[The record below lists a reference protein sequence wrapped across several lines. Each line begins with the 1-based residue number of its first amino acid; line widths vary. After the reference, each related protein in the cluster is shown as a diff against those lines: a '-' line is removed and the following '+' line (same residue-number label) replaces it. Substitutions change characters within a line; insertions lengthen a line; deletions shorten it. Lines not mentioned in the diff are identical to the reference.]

1 MRINKILVV
10 LLFPL
15 IAEVMISCCDCIDSL
30 IGHYTNKTMIV
41 KNLDNS
47 GPNPLTTTTNSV
59 PKEAFGIRVQL
70 TRERT
75 ACLAPPQSFFI
86 QSAYAT
92 SCKCPPPN
100 QLFAQDSVVTIQIF
114 TLNDF
119 DPNHPANSDVSDYFK
134 VFEGSTFSTITDFI
148 KKKKTVLYSDDELEL
163 DFDVLLMTPPSLN
176 QSHKFK
182 VKITLSD
189 GRILEEM
196 TPSIDLI

>member
-1 MRINKILVV
+1 MRINKILFV

-15 IAEVMISCCDCIDSL
+15 IAEVVISCCSCIDPL
-30 IGHYTNKTMIV
+30 IGHYTNKAMIV
-41 KNLDNS
+41 KNVDNS
-47 GPNPLTTTTNSV
+47 GPEPLTTMANSV

-75 ACLAPPQSFFI
+75 ACLSPSQSFFV

-92 SCKCPPPN
+92 SCECPPPN
-100 QLFAQDSVVTIQIF
+100 QLLARDSVTTIQIF

-119 DPNHPANSDVSDYFK
+119 DTNHPTNSDVSDYFK
-134 VFEGSTFSTITDFI
+134 VFKGTAFSTIADFV
-148 KKKKTVLYSDDELEL
+148 KKKNTVLYSDNELAL

-176 QSHKFK
+176 QSHNFK
-182 VKITLSD
+182 IKITLSD
-189 GRILEEM
+189 GRILEGV